1 MSTRVQPIALSI
13 CLLGLSPALARETEN
28 LVLVTLDGARGEEIF
43 GGLDIEVLRASKE
56 GKAEDTDVYRRYW
69 APTAEERRRKLLPF
83 LWGELLV
90 RHGSIAGNRALG
102 SRVALENSLRFS
114 YPGYS
119 EILTGKARDDL
130 ITENAKRN
138 NPHTTVLET
147 LKKRLGLD
155 QRGVAAFASWDVL
168 GHIVEH
174 ERGAITTNAGF
185 EEYPTSDPGV
195 AELNRLQRETVTPWD
210 TVRHDIY
217 TFRFAAAHLE
227 AHEPR
232 VLYIGLGETDD
243 WAHDGRYDRVLGA
256 LERTD
261 TYLRQLWE
269 ILQTRER
276 YRGKT
281 GLIVTT
287 DHGRGDSPKSWRDH
301 GKDVEGAQWTWIV
314 FAGPDWEPR
323 GEWRD
328 AEPLTASQIAAT
340 MCAAVGVDWSGD
352 HPDAAKPV
360 KALEKRR
367 PE

>member
-1 MSTRVQPIALSI
+1 
-13 CLLGLSPALARETEN
+13 
-28 LVLVTLDGARGEEIF
+28 
-43 GGLDIEVLRASKE
+43 
-56 GKAEDTDVYRRYW
+56 
-69 APTAEERRRKLLPF
+69 
-83 LWGELLV
+83 
-90 RHGSIAGNRALG
+90 
-102 SRVALENSLRFS
+102 
-114 YPGYS
+114 
-119 EILTGKARDDL
+119 
-130 ITENAKRN
+130 
-138 NPHTTVLET
+138 
-147 LKKRLGLD
+147 
-155 QRGVAAFASWDVL
+155 VL

-217 TFRFAAAHLE
+217 TFRFAASHLE
-227 AHEPR
+227 KHEPR

-261 TYLRQLWE
+261 AYLRELWD
-269 ILQTRER
+269 ILQSRER

-281 GLIVTT
+281 ALVVTT

-314 FAGPDWEPR
+314 FAGPDWKAR

-328 AEPLTASQIAAT
+328 AEPVFASQIAAT
-340 MCAAVGVDWSGD
+340 LCATLGVDWSAD
-352 HPDAAKPV
+352 HPEAGKPV
-360 KALEKRR
+360 KALF
-367 PE
+367 P

>member
-1 MSTRVQPIALSI
+1 MSTRSLPIALSI
-13 CLLGLSPALARETEN
+13 CLLGLATAAARETEN
-28 LVLVTLDGARGEEIF
+28 IVLVTLDGARAEEIF
-43 GGLDIEVLRASKE
+43 GGLDVEVLRASKE

-69 APTAEERRRKLLPF
+69 APTAEERRTKLLPF
-83 LWGELLV
+83 LWGTLLV
-90 RHGSIAGNRALG
+90 QHGSIAGNRALG
-102 SRVALENSLRFS
+102 SSVSLENRLRFS

-147 LKKRLGLD
+147 LKRKLGLD
-155 QRGVAAFASWDVL
+155 ARGVAAFASWDVL
-168 GHIVEH
+168 GYIVER

-185 EEYPTSDPGV
+185 AEYASSDPAI

-217 TFRFAAAHLE
+217 TYRFAAAHLE
-227 AHEPR
+227 AHGPR
-232 VLYIGLGETDD
+232 ILYIGLGETDD

-256 LERTD
+256 LERSD
-261 TYLRQLWE
+261 DYLRTLWDL
-269 ILQTRER
+269 LQSRER

-301 GKDVEGAQWTWIV
+301 GKDVEGA
-314 FAGPDWEPR
+314 
-323 GEWRD
+323 
-328 AEPLTASQIAAT
+328 
-340 MCAAVGVDWSGD
+340 
-352 HPDAAKPV
+352 
-360 KALEKRR
+360 
-367 PE
+367 